1 MLKAPRQQRQKQGHK
16 AHKTILSQNGSDRSS
31 WSSNLRKER
40 TMEMQKRIMRGNETP
55 ALDTEISK
63 SMPSSMERTG
73 TKMEQERKNEEA
85 ALEQ

>member
-1 MLKAPRQQRQKQGHK
+1 
-16 AHKTILSQNGSDRSS
+16 
-31 WSSNLRKER
+31 
-40 TMEMQKRIMRGNETP
+40 MRGNETP